1 MLKPQPQPHGRMT
14 DPQRGAGL
22 IGTSAGFLVFML
34 MMLAAVQ
41 ILFNL
46 YATSMVTA
54 AAHDA
59 AREVA
64 SVDAA
69 DDSGNRCGAVAAAEA
84 TFTRSLGEYGSAGHV
99 TLQWTC
105 DNPNVVRVRVLA
117 EHPTVLPTRFAALA
131 SLASLDRTIEIRTE
145 TRR

>member
-1 MLKPQPQPHGRMT
+1 LNRVGGYGPLT
-14 DPQRGAGL
+14 DKERGAGL
-22 IGTSAGFLVFML
+22 IGTSAAFLVFML

-69 DDSGNRCGAVAAAEA
+69 DASGNRCGAVAAAEA
-84 TFTRSLGEYGSAGHV
+84 AFTRSLGEYGTAGHA

-105 DNPNVVRVRVLA
+105 DNPDVVRVRVLA
-117 EHPTVLPTRFAALA
+117 EHPTVLPARFAALA
-131 SLASLDRTIEIRTE
+131 SLTRLDRTIEIRTE
-145 TRR
+145 ALR

>member
-1 MLKPQPQPHGRMT
+1 MRPPQPHSRLT

-22 IGTSAGFLVFML
+22 VGTSAGFLVFML

-64 SVDAA
+64 SHDAA
-69 DDSGNRCGAVAAAEA
+69 ANRCGAVTAAEA
-84 TFTRSLGEYGSAGHV
+84 SFVRSLGEYGAAGHA

-105 DNPNVVRVRVLA
+105 NNPNVVRVRVLA
-117 EHPTVLPTRFAALA
+117 QHPSVLPARFGALS
-131 SLASLDRTIEIRTE
+131 SLTNLDRTIEIRTE
-145 TRR
+145 SLR

>member
-1 MLKPQPQPHGRMT
+1 VVQPSRRLT
-14 DPQRGAGL
+14 DSQRGAGL
-22 IGTSAGFLVFML
+22 IGISAAFLVFML

-69 DDSGNRCGAVAAAEA
+69 GAAGNRCGAVAAAEA
-84 TFTRSLGEYGSAGHV
+84 AFTRSLGEYATAGHV

-105 DNPNVVRVRVLA
+105 NNPDVVRVRVVA
-117 EHPTVLPTRFAALA
+117 EHPTVLPTRFAGLA
-131 SLASLDRTIEIRTE
+131 SLTSLDRTIEIRTE
-145 TRR
+145 ARR

>member
-1 MLKPQPQPHGRMT
+1 MSTAL
-14 DPQRGAGL
+14 
-22 IGTSAGFLVFML
+22 LVFML

-41 ILFNL
+41 ILYNL

-64 SVDAA
+64 GLDADA
-69 DDSGNRCGAVAAAEA
+69 NRCGAVAQAEA
-84 TFTRSLGEYGSAGHV
+84 SFLRSLGDYGAAGHA
-99 TLQWTC
+99 TLHWTC
-105 DNPNVVRVRVLA
+105 NHPDVVRVRVVA
-117 EHPTVLPTRFAALA
+117 QHPSVLPQRLA
-131 SLASLDRTIEIRTE
+131 GLTSLASLDRTIEVRAE